1 MTRFTRITS
10 NAAPAAIGTYSQ
22 AVQYNGLIFLSGQIP
37 LNPDS
42 MELVSDDFTDQIEQ
56 VFTNLLSVCQAAEG
70 DLSHVLKLTI
80 YLTDLSNFNIVN
92 EVMAKFF
99 RPPYPARAAVQVAA
113 LPKSAQV
120 EIDGI
125 MAQP

>member
-113 LPKSAQV
+113 LPRSAQV